1 MTLVDNYGK
10 DCGYCGRGSYTET
23 TFFDDMDGIIHCNA
37 CGRAIIRHYE
47 MSDKEKL
54 ETVVNLLKKIIAPY
68 APQDDINCLD
78 DVLILARK
86 TLDEIGE
93 TW

>member
-1 MTLVDNYGK
+1 MRNPSEIT
-10 DCGYCGRGSYTET
+10 
-23 TFFDDMDGIIHCNA
+23 
-37 CGRAIIRHYE
+37 
-47 MSDKEKL
+47 DKEKL
-54 ETVVNLLKKIIAPY
+54 DILVDLLKKIVAPY
-68 APQDDINCLD
+68 TPQDDINCLD

>member
-1 MTLVDNYGK
+1 MSLIDNYGK
-10 DCGYCGRGSYTET
+10 DCPLCINGRFVET
-23 TFFDDMDGIIHCNA
+23 NFFDDMDGVLHCDI
-37 CGRAIIRHYE
+37 CGDEIPRYNEIT
-47 MSDKEKL
+47 DKEKL
-54 ETVVNLLKKIIAPY
+54 KIVVNLLKKILAPY
-68 APQDDINCLD
+68 TPQDDINCLD

>member
-1 MTLVDNYGK
+1 MLILDRKGK
-10 DCGYCGRGSYTET
+10 PCDVCGKGRYIETE
-23 TFFDDMDGIIHCNA
+23 FFDDMDGLLHCDACNA
-37 CGRAIIRHYE
+37 QVVRHVE
-47 MSDKEKL
+47 MRDKDKL
-54 ETVVNLLKKIIAPY
+54 KIVVDLLKKILAPY
-68 APQDDINCLD
+68 TPQDDINCLD